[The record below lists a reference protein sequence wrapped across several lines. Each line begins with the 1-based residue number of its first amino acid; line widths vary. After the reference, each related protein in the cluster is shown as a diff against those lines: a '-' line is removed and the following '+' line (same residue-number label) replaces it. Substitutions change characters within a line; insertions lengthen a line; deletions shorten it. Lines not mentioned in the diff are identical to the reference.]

1 MVSMWFFVSFN
12 ASSTEYLWMRKL
24 FLGTALAACSVLAL
38 QAPEAAAQ
46 ALTVEPIT
54 PTGTAQQQSFFVPY
68 LCGGVDDGTDDGA
81 VFGPGNYLTAI
92 NILSQRNTPTRLRIR

>member
-1 MVSMWFFVSFN
+1 
-12 ASSTEYLWMRKL
+12 MRKL

-54 PTGTAQQQSFFVPY
+54 
-68 LCGGVDDGTDDGA
+68 GGGDGA
-81 VFGPGNYLTAI
+81 TGEPGG
-92 NILSQRNTPTRLRIR
+92 NTGGSGQ